1 MKTVGRCRA
10 GVEYILYPDGRAGK
24 KNSPTHLTHPTPSRK
39 TQTKPKNDTE
49 KKKIET
55 RTHVNEHTYIRTTK
69 NRARLPTNIERN
81 RHNRTLLAEKDRT
94 NSTTIGN
101 QAKQIM
107 QTSKPAEDQKKI
119 FFTRPT
125 PPQPHPN
132 HRQRTNGTNPQTQ
145 YNFVAQVKAE

>member
-81 RHNRTLLAEKDRT
+81 RHNRTIVSEKDRT

-101 QAKQIM
+101 QAEQIM
-107 QTSKPAEDQKKI
+107 QTGKPAEDQKKI
-119 FFTRPT
+119 YKLTTVSLYFIDSQDHT
-125 PPQPHPN
+125 PN
-132 HRQRTNGTNPQTQ
+132 HHHKTPTIQPQI
-145 YNFVAQVKAE
+145 